1 MSSWSIGVSGAT
13 MFGSSPESRNLSIES
28 HSLRVVYRE
37 SPYPGSSIDYRESS
51 YPGSSIE
58 SRTLRIIIESHP
70 TQDHPS
76 RVIYQES
83 SIESHCHEKVISFS
97 CGTSLIRSLF
107 VMSTLFVMYTLFV
120 LFGPYVFK
128 NVPHRR
134 T

>member
-1 MSSWSIGVSGAT
+1 MNVEERTKKQEEIWSRDGRIST
-13 MFGSSPESRNLSIES
+13 STEPRPMIDWESEFRLNPTLLRKGTIVRN
-28 HSLRVVYRE
+28 
-37 SPYPGSSIDYRESS
+37 
-51 YPGSSIE
+51 
-58 SRTLRIIIESHP
+58 
-70 TQDHPS
+70 
-76 RVIYQES
+76 
-83 SIESHCHEKVISFS
+83 CHEKVISFS